1 MYCGT
6 HNIRWTGVLYSCYAV
21 QSGLMART
29 CRLVVEERS
38 AWQHSLSVF
47 MQSQLLDHSLSN
59 VLCDS
64 IQESDSRLIKSG
76 PAWPLS
82 RLWLGYRVTAVMRLV
97 SDSGQWGVRAVSW
110 LVPMCDCDE
119 ISSDWHP
126 ASADIDTSHRHKEEF
141 KQIFE
146 WPLRFSHEIIHS

>member
-1 MYCGT
+1 MYSYCLMSVALIISGEQVYCT
-6 HNIRWTGVLYSCYAV
+6 AVMLYT
-21 QSGLMART
+21 QART

-47 MQSQLLDHSLSN
+47 MQSQILVHSLST

-64 IQESDSRLIKSG
+64 IQQSDSRLIKSG
-76 PAWPLS
+76 PGWPLS

-110 LVPMCDCDE
+110 LDPMCDE
-119 ISSDWHP
+119 ISSDGDTQHQLILIFRTNV
-126 ASADIDTSHRHKEEF
+126 AQAKRRFHAD
-141 KQIFE
+141 
-146 WPLRFSHEIIHS
+146 L